1 MKNDTLD
8 NTVNLDDMFKSEE
21 KIEPTVVGGAMGMQP
36 IEPEEPVT
44 EAITFDLDTVLE
56 EWSYRCAS
64 GYPTYGKP
72 EDMLVLQN
80 ILDERNIP
88 LPFKRI
94 TEAPLF
100 PEQINQIPTTLKQK
114 LVKAKKQK
122 QFQTFLDNLPG
133 GQTPDMMIAFLKK
146 LTPAEQD
153 QFVKK
158 LYSVK
163 TVEDIDKA
171 DYSSGVTA
179 KLFDLEPKGI
189 GKAELFLA
197 MMVANS
203 KVSGGGE
210 SYDLLVNGVKKY
222 EVKDYR
228 TGEQKGIRLGTKGKV
243 NRFVFWQEVMKTL
256 SAITN
261 LIATNGIQFI
271 KDVEL
276 KRLIEELNERS
287 STIEKGELNKTDIRK
302 LTELYFKLNSISQSD
317 STGYTYVTFRGPN
330 AEPISFVIDEIPTK
344 LKKSVTINLK
354 ARGASESLMVELRR
368 LKYVRNPNEFTID
381 MQAAVDQAVG
391 NEIPFIVFRPSGPNI
406 TKDFKLAVVSMST
419 LYIIEASAKTQ
430 EK

>member
-1 MKNDTLD
+1 MRNDTLD
-8 NTVNLDDMFKSEE
+8 NTVNLDDMFQSEE

-64 GYPTYGKP
+64 GFPTYGKT
-72 EDMLVLQN
+72 EDMIHLQN

-100 PEQINQIPTTLKQK
+100 PDQINQIPTTLTQK

-146 LTPAEQD
+146 LTPSEQD
-153 QFVKK
+153 EFVKK

-163 TVEDIDKA
+163 TVEDIDKS
-171 DYSSGVTA
+171 DYATGVA
-179 KLFDLEPKGI
+179 SKLFNLEPKGI

-228 TGEQKGIRLGTKGKV
+228 TGETKGIRLGTKGKV
-243 NRFVFWQEVMKTL
+243 NRFVFWQEIMKTVDL
-256 SAITN
+256 VTN

-271 KDVEL
+271 KDARL
-276 KRLIEELNERS
+276 KRLIEYVAERT
-287 STIEKGELNKTDIRK
+287 STIERGEFNKTDVEK
-302 LTELYFKLNSISQSD
+302 FTELYVKFNDMSQVD
-317 STGYTYVTFRGPN
+317 ATGYTYVTFRGPN
-330 AEPISFVIDEIPTK
+330 TEPISYVIDEIPTK
-344 LKKSVTINLK
+344 LKKSVTINIK
-354 ARGASESLMVELRR
+354 GRGSSESLVVELRR
-368 LKYVRNPNEFTID
+368 LKYVRNPNDFAID

-391 NEIPFIVFRPSGPNI
+391 NEIPFIIFRPNGPVV
-406 TKDFKLAVVSMST
+406 TKNFKFASVSIST
-419 LYIIEASAKTQ
+419 LYIIEADAKTQ